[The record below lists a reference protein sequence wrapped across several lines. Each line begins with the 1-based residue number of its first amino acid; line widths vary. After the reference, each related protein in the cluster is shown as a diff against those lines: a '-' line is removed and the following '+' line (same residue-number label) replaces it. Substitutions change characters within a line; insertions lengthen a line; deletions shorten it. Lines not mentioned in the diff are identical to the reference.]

1 VSSRKEVSSD
11 GPLRAVLLLTALA
24 WVLVYAWSQSA
35 GGGGGEVAAAAQSN
49 CPSGGAPPFREVSFE
64 RWRQLQEEIPAQ
76 VLFGTDL
83 DPYEQGM
90 VGPQL
95 AWTDE
100 EPSMR
105 PLADYEGTVPAGYEI
120 RWWAPTRHNVVAD
133 LMLFEDARGAREF
146 VDRAASTRCREKATA
161 APASFPAGGRN
172 LEWRNPYGFMQQDL
186 FLARGAR
193 VYRLS
198 VVPPGDTG
206 MPMEER
212 REEGFRLV
220 NALGAAL
227 LGDDRAVYEPGSAA

>member
-1 VSSRKEVSSD
+1 
-11 GPLRAVLLLTALA
+11 LLTALA
-24 WVLVYAWSQSA
+24 CLLVYAWSQWS
-35 GGGGGEVAAAAQSN
+35 GGRGEEVAAATQSN
-49 CPSGGAPPFREVSFE
+49 CPSGGAPSLREVSFE
-64 RWRQLQEEIPAQ
+64 RWRRLQEEISAQ

-90 VGPQL
+90 VGPLL

-105 PLADYEGTVPAGYEI
+105 PLADYEGRVPAGYEI
-120 RWWAPTRHNVVAD
+120 RWWAPTGHNVVAD
-133 LMLFEDARGAREF
+133 LMLFEDAQSARDF

-161 APASFPAGGRN
+161 AAASSPAGGRN

-198 VVPPGDTG
+198 VVPPGDNG
-206 MPMEER
+206 MPTEER

-227 LGDDRAVYEPGSAA
+227 LSDGHAAYEPGSAA